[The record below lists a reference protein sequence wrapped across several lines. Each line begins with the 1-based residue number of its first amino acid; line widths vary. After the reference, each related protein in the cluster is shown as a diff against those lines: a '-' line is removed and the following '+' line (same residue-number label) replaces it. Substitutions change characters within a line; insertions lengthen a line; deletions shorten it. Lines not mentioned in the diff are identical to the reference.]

1 MFLLEKKDNRARKEK
16 EEEKS
21 VEMEEMEET
30 KKRKKTPL
38 DFEVEDKNRTNHID

>member
-21 VEMEEMEET
+21 VEMEET